1 MHFDRIDYKRIG
13 DQAYIFDTKT
23 GYVYLLSETASIVVE
38 GVLNNSLE
46 GAVTRI
52 LKEYDID
59 EETLRQD
66 VRELCDLLE
75 ELCVK

>member
-13 DQAYIFDTKT
+13 DQGYIFDTKT

-38 GVLNNSLE
+38 GVLNNNLE
-46 GAVTRI
+46 GAVNRI

-75 ELCVK
+75 ELCGK

>member
-13 DQAYIFDTKT
+13 EQGYIFDTKT
-23 GYVYLLSETASIVVE
+23 GYVYSLSETAAIVVE
-38 GVLNNSLE
+38 GMLNDNLE
-46 GAVTRI
+46 GAVNRI

-59 EETLRQD
+59 EETLRHD

-75 ELCVK
+75 ELCGK